1 MTTDNPIDPQATA
14 EQADKILVRAYD
26 SATDPAPT
34 LTVVHS
40 VAPDRV
46 VKFSYGVGPIADPAT
61 TEQQPAT
68 GEPSI
73 DLQLPEELAGT
84 LSVRPYDPAN
94 DPKPMASVQVETG
107 ADVVHNY
114 GHSGSGFSFSYGCAE
129 EAVDLVQSME
139 DNVFQPKNDS
149 S

>member
-26 SATDPAPT
+26 SATDPAP
-34 LTVVHS
+34 
-40 VAPDRV
+40 
-46 VKFSYGVGPIADPAT
+46 